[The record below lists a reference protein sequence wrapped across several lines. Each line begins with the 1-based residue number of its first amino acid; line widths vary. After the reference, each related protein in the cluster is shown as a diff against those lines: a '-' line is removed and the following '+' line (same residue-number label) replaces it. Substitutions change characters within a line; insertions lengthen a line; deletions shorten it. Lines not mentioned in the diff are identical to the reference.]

1 MVFNLL
7 PWRRRSRAY
16 SYSYSFSYARTRF
29 EKSQKASMSMSTR
42 KSMSFLLQQSNNFRL
57 AIERSRHG

>member
-7 PWRRRSRAY
+7 PWRRRSRA
-16 SYSYSFSYARTRF
+16 YSYSFSYARTRF
-29 EKSQKASMSMSTR
+29 EKSQKASMR